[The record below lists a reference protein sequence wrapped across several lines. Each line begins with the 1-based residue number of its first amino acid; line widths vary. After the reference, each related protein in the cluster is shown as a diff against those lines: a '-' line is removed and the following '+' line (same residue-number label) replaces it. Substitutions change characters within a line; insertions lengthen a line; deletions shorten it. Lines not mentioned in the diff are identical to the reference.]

1 MCWFILICNKNRSNL
16 NNSWKDSQGGIKCLI
31 RRDFHP
37 FYLLERDFCSFYL
50 LERDVLQ
57 ALSHN
62 FYLTFSDSFKKLKFS
77 PILFEF
83 VSSFVFIFPTG
94 PFRGLRSGPADVAP
108 AGQALSG
115 QLASQPPQLVFVYQ
129 FFSFSIYM
137 LLQLGMP
144 ILSGCITAVCTVKTV
159 I

>member
-1 MCWFILICNKNRSNL
+1 M
-16 NNSWKDSQGGIKCLI
+16 
-31 RRDFHP
+31 
-37 FYLLERDFCSFYL
+37 
-50 LERDVLQ
+50 Q

-115 QLASQPPQLVFVYQ
+115 QLASQPPQLVFVLVFAFLASQ
-129 FFSFSIYM
+129 P
-137 LLQLGMP
+137 LQLVFAFVFAFLASQP
-144 ILSGCITAVCTVKTV
+144 PQLVFVFQILSPFPSVFTCCCSLSACPTAICTVNTV